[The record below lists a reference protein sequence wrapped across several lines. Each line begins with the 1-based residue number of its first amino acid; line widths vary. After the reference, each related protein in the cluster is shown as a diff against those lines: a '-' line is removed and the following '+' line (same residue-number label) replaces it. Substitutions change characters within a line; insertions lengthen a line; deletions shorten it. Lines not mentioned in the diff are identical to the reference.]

1 MWTYM
6 CTNACMYAHMI
17 ECVNRVGVP
26 SSVRDSQQPFLVL
39 DGAVR
44 MHWLVLSFGRE
55 GMYSS
60 IRKWK
65 DETWKVSSSIRR
77 DISFTKKGRVDLQT
91 YRIWQG
97 EALWAIPSV
106 LDTGTKPGVQKC
118 DILLWRKTVF
128 RLKFKRVVGS
138 FCKQW
143 QQKLVFITC
152 LWGSVWGST
161 CWNWHECLES
171 HIHSCSRLL
180 SCSVFWDKSR
190 PACHI
195 PSQLYLENALNCQV
209 TPIMCLWTYRTVYVL
224 W

>member
-1 MWTYM
+1 MIILREKKHICPYFNVIYVIWVWTYMWTYM

-97 EALWAIPSV
+97 EALWAIPSA
-106 LDTGTKPGVQKC
+106 GHASAVQYWTQGQNLVYKNV
-118 DILLWRKTVF
+118 TF
-128 RLKFKRVVGS
+128 YFGE
-138 FCKQW
+138 
-143 QQKLVFITC
+143 KL
-152 LWGSVWGST
+152 
-161 CWNWHECLES
+161 
-171 HIHSCSRLL
+171 CS
-180 SCSVFWDKSR
+180 D
-190 PACHI
+190 
-195 PSQLYLENALNCQV
+195 
-209 TPIMCLWTYRTVYVL
+209 
-224 W
+224 